1 MRDELLTMKRSWPQD
16 VLAGMTVAIVAL
28 PLALGFGVTSGA
40 GAASGI
46 TTAIVAGLLAAIFG
60 GSRFQVS
67 GPTGAMTVVL
77 VPIIASFGTT
87 ALLAVGLI
95 AGLIIIIFS
104 ALRLGRFMERIPW
117 SVAEGFTLG
126 IALVIALQQLP
137 LILQVPRG
145 EGTETLVVA
154 WNSAANAIA
163 QGVNIVS
170 IVVVALTL
178 AIKLAWSALMRRAA
192 WKYSIPASAVAVV
205 VMTTLAWALNLPVS
219 RIGELPASDIFHFSF
234 AWPTIDIFS
243 LLYAGLAVAF
253 LGAIESLLSAR
264 VADSMAAS
272 RDGESAGHH
281 QPNRELFGQGIAT
294 IGSAL
299 FGGMPATGA
308 IARTGVNVH
317 AGAKTRLSAAVH
329 AIALVIMV
337 FALGWLVSIIPTAV
351 LAGVLLGT
359 SWRIANPRSVAEAL
373 RTTTLNK
380 VTFLVTAVAVVT
392 IDLIWGTLLGVLLHV
407 IGTSVEKR
415 RTSKLGK

>member
-1 MRDELLTMKRSWPQD
+1 MRKSWPQD
-16 VLAGMTVAIVAL
+16 LLAGVTVAIVAL

-46 TTAIVAGLLAAIFG
+46 ATAIIAGLVAAVLG

-77 VPIIASFGTT
+77 VPIIASFGTS
-87 ALLAVGLI
+87 ALFAVGII
-95 AGLIIIIFS
+95 AGAIILLFG
-104 ALRLGRFMERIPW
+104 LFRLGRFMERIPW

-137 LILQVPRG
+137 LVLQVPRG

-154 WNSAANAIA
+154 WGALSHAIES
-163 QGVNIVS
+163 GFNVVSLTIV
-170 IVVVALTL
+170 AMTL
-178 AIKLAWSALMRRAA
+178 AIKLSWSAIMRKLS
-192 WKYSIPASAVAVV
+192 WKFVIPASAVAVV
-205 VMTTLAWALNLPVS
+205 VMTTLVS
-219 RIGELPASDIFHFSF
+219 LLDLGVTRIGALPASDIFHISF
-234 AWPTIDIFS
+234 AWPTVD
-243 LLYAGLAVAF
+243 AVALVYSALVIAF

-272 RDGESAGHH
+272 RDQTEVIHH
-281 QPNRELFGQGIAT
+281 QPNRELVGQGLAT
-294 IGSAL
+294 VASSI

-308 IARTGVNVH
+308 IARSGVNVH
-317 AGAKTRLSAAVH
+317 AGAKTRLASATH

-337 FALGWLVSIIPTAV
+337 FVFAPVVAQIPTAV

-359 SWRIANPRSVAEAL
+359 SWRIANPRSIREAL
-373 RTTTLNK
+373 RTTALNK

-392 IDLIWGTLLGVLLHV
+392 IDLIWGTLIGVLTHV
-407 IGTSVEKR
+407 IGALIEKKRAPKLSV
-415 RTSKLGK
+415 